1 MYRNLGIT
9 YKMEGALP
17 SRSST
22 IRRTWQLRRRWVTG
36 RGRAGRTRTLA
47 FATCTWESTSKQ
59 SPIKQDAMP
68 WHLSYVSCLD
78 DKVREAAKWL
88 EAALDGGQGFA
99 RLHLAHRA
107 RRRPRAATLGP
118 GVPADLPSYFSNACV
133 LGEAHARESTEAKQ
147 AGHARRPTGGGADKG
162 CRHQC
167 CSGFLKIRRVQRGRD
182 TRAGVGKRGARTRP
196 CSSAAAAV

>member
-1 MYRNLGIT
+1 MNRKFCGTYEMWYVPGILSKVMLAQE
-9 YKMEGALP
+9 YH
-17 SRSST
+17 
-22 IRRTWQLRRRWVTG
+22 VT
-36 RGRAGRTRTLA
+36 
-47 FATCTWESTSKQ
+47 
-59 SPIKQDAMP
+59 
-68 WHLSYVSCLD
+68 
-78 DKVREAAKWL
+78 AAKWL

-99 RLHLAHRA
+99 RLHRAHRA

-147 AGHARRPTGGGADKG
+147 AGHACRPTGGGADKG